1 MEREFDRMIKIATP
15 YLIFSPNDVRDV
27 VADYMKSL
35 WRAMRNNNTTEFD
48 TLCMR
53 INEVIATSDDLTDST
68 LQIDISDFDSRWSNL
83 DESISKLRKEL
94 IELKKEV
101 SNISKEKAVK
111 RLNNEMIKEE
121 EVPMEV
127 LDATNIE
134 IAKLPMKRENRICSC
149 GNNLT
154 RKRNKNGIYTLYCFK
169 SKGGCGKVYFTTD
182 DGELIEKKSVKQN
195 KVICI
200 SCGGKMDK
208 QGKVKSNGKEYQ
220 RYACKPATEGG
231 CGKGY
236 TMDDDGDLH
245 LGRSKSALSTPKI
258 QPWGSQS

>member
-35 WRAMRNNNTTEFD
+35 WRAMRNTNTTEFD
-48 TLCMR
+48 RLCMC

-94 IELKKEV
+94 IGLKKEV
-101 SNISKEKAVK
+101 SNINKQGVGEIQRKEVLPPSKEIMGAD
-111 RLNNEMIKEE
+111 
-121 EVPMEV
+121 VPY
-127 LDATNIE
+127 ATNHEGI
-134 IAKLPMKRENRICSC
+134 KSTKKRNPRICSC
-149 GNNLT
+149 DQKLIQ
-154 RKRNKNGIYTLYCFK
+154 KINKYGIYRYYCFK
-169 SKGGCGKVYFTTD
+169 SNGGCGKIYYTND
-182 DGELIEKKSVKQN
+182 DGQLIENMHEKKN
-195 KVICI
+195 KLICTT
-200 SCGGKMDK
+200 CGGKMDR
-208 QGKVKSNGKEYQ
+208 QGKLKSNGKEYQ
-220 RYACKPATEGG
+220 IYACKPATKGG

-245 LGRSKSALSTPKI
+245 LGRSKSALLKPKI
-258 QPWGSQS
+258 QL